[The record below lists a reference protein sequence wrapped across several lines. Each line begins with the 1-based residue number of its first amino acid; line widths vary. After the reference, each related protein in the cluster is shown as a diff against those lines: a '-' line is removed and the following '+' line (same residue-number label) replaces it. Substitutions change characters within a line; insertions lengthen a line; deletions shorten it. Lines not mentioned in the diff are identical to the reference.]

1 MAMNREQRRYLQRQG
16 QVDKEGNVV
25 ARRVDRAQVPSEDRD
40 TPKQFVKGIRT
51 ELNRVT
57 WPTRAEVINYS
68 IVVLVTLVIITALVT
83 GLDVVFSRL
92 VDLVLGL

>member
-16 QVDKEGNVV
+16 QVDKDGNVV
-25 ARRVDRAQVPSEDRD
+25 ARRVDRAQVPNEERD
-40 TPKQFVKGIRT
+40 SPSQFLKGIKT

-68 IVVLVTLVIITALVT
+68 IVVLITLIIITAIVT

>member
-25 ARRVDRAQVPSEDRD
+25 ARRVERNQTPSEERD
-40 TPKQFVKGIRT
+40 SVPQFLKGVKT

-68 IVVLVTLVIITALVT
+68 IVVLVTLVIITAIVT
-83 GLDVVFSRL
+83 GLDIVFSWVIDQL
-92 VDLVLGL
+92 LNI